1 MRTITHIIIASVSI
15 TASAEPQA
23 VIGFDAELLPKVD
36 SHVRDSIYTET
47 DYDQAGPTAYAIGA
61 IAEWNVL
68 RWLAVGVAP
77 RYIIGLSAAQA
88 NGPASQLDLRAR
100 IALGWNVTHAVR
112 LYAFCDPG
120 YSLMNASNAEYDA
133 FPPNTGA
140 FALEAGA
147 GARFAVK
154 PGLAVTAEVGYQ
166 VMQTIQLLPE
176 RYDDMTTLR
185 EDFLSV
191 SLGFVT
197 PLL

>member
-1 MRTITHIIIASVSI
+1 MRTIIMLVIASVSI

-36 SHVRDSIYTET
+36 NHIRDAQFSGA
-47 DYDQAGPTAYAIGA
+47 DYDGEGPTAYAIGA

-77 RYIIGLSAAQA
+77 RYIIGLVPVPE
-88 NGPASQLDLRAR
+88 NGPSTQIDLRAR
-100 IALGWNVTHAVR
+100 IELGWNVTHAVR
-112 LYAFCDPG
+112 LYSFFEPG
-120 YSLMNASNAEYDA
+120 YSIISATNAGDSAM
-133 FPPNTGA
+133 PPSAGA
-140 FALEAGA
+140 FSLEVGA

-154 PGLAVTAEVGYQ
+154 PGFAIAAEVGYQ
-166 VMQTIQLLPE
+166 LMQSIELTPAPF
-176 RYDDMTTLR
+176 DDMTTFR

-197 PLL
+197 PLF

>member
-1 MRTITHIIIASVSI
+1 MRTIIVIIIASVSVA
-15 TASAEPQA
+15 ASADPQA

-36 SHVRDSIYTET
+36 SHVRDSIFTGT

-61 IAEWNVL
+61 VAEWNVL

-100 IALGWNVTHAVR
+100 IALGWNVTHALR

-120 YSLMNASNAEYDA
+120 YSLISASNADYDA
-133 FPPNTGA
+133 FPPSSGA

-147 GARFAVK
+147 GVRFAAK

-166 VMQTIQLLPE
+166 VMQTIQLLPDQ
-176 RYDDMTTLR
+176 YDDMTTFS

-197 PLL
+197 PLF